1 MRSIKAASL
10 SAVLS
15 MAAYCAGLAMY
26 GTYPFGSH
34 SRAMNDLRNQYV
46 PFHVALWDLLH
57 GVGHNSLFF
66 NWNSSYGVGFLGEY
80 FTYLASP
87 FSLLVGLFPRQ
98 QADFPVFLVSLLSMG
113 LAAAMM
119 TIFLG
124 RLAPGSGW
132 LRALLSVGYALCG
145 WSVIDGSVVP
155 MWMFGLAALP
165 MLCIAADWCLQGRR
179 WVAGA
184 LVVGLCWY
192 ANFYSAAM
200 ATLGAAL
207 VLILRLALDP
217 DLDLRGRLRVL
228 WRAASMVVVGLLLA
242 APAILVSGLAS
253 KDAQPSESYV
263 ISVGVGPLDYLAK
276 FLPGVNPV
284 VNAPNVFVGVLVLL
298 LVLVLPF
305 QRRLP
310 VRVRVAWL
318 ALIVLTALSF
328 TIHATALVWQGFA
341 IPHGVPWRETF
352 VLSGFMVM
360 AAWLALANRPDR
372 RALLGGGG
380 LLALLALVTVGTG
393 TANWL
398 SWTLLG
404 VGGVLA
410 LGALVLLGREGL
422 SPSRRRLVCGLMTAG
437 VFVGATLG
445 IYNVTNL
452 QGDRPAYTGPRTTM
466 NSVTASGYEAIKAA
480 NAWPNQRFD
489 VGSEV
494 FVTDNDPILMDA
506 DGGSFYSSYIPAPTA
521 TALQQLG
528 LPWAMAGRHI
538 IAPADPVSQALLSV
552 GRTLTPTGAGSGQVT
567 AKPAPVAPVP
577 LVTVHSGDGTDT
589 HGAPAGTVWANQQA
603 LLGASVYQVPTLHRT
618 DAGGALVPSAGG
630 VGGDQAWPVAAQS
643 TTSFGFE
650 CRAGSAAF
658 LYAPYFGGTVTSFGK
673 ARTLNGAYPVL
684 SSGVR
689 FLGDVPADGRATVEV
704 TTTRGGQ
711 QIPQYAVGCLS
722 LPALKAATAASAQT
736 APTVVHAQ
744 GAHLDAS
751 FPAGTTGTAVV
762 ATTDVKGWTCSVNGG
777 AAKTPSSYA
786 GMLAVPLAA
795 ASGGGAEHLSCDYTP
810 PGLAPGLAGTGAGT
824 LALAAVLV
832 VAWRRRRTPADAR

>member
-26 GTYPFGSH
+26 GTYPFGDH

-46 PFHVALWDLLH
+46 PFHVGLWDLLH
-57 GVGHNSLFF
+57 GAGHNSLFF

-80 FTYLASP
+80 FTYLANP
-87 FSLLVGLFPRQ
+87 FSLLVALFPRQ

-119 TIFLG
+119 TVFLG

-145 WSVIDGSVVP
+145 WSVIDGSIVP

-179 WVAGA
+179 WVLGA

-207 VLILRLALDP
+207 VLILRLVVAT
-217 DLDLRGRLRVL
+217 DLDLRGRLMVL
-228 WRAASMVVVGLLLA
+228 WRAASMMGVGLLLA

-263 ISVGVGPLDYLAK
+263 ISVAVGPLNYLAK

-284 VNAPNVFVGVLVLL
+284 VNGPNVFVGVLALL

-305 QRRLP
+305 QRRVP
-310 VRVRVAWL
+310 VRARVAWL
-318 ALIVLTALSF
+318 VLIVLTALSF
-328 TIHATALVWQGFA
+328 TIHATALIWQGFA

-380 LLALLALVTVGTG
+380 LLALLALVTVGTR

-410 LGALVLLGREGL
+410 LGALALLGREGL
-422 SPSRRRLVCGLMTAG
+422 APARRRLVCGLMTVG
-437 VFVGATLG
+437 VFAGATLG

-452 QGDRPAYTGPRTTM
+452 QDGRPAYTGPRTTM
-466 NSVTASGYEAIKAA
+466 NSVTASGYDAIKAA
-480 NAWPNQRFD
+480 DSWPTQRFD

-506 DGGSFYSSYIPAPTA
+506 EGGSFYSSYIPAVTA
-521 TALQQLG
+521 TALQKLG

-538 IAPADPVSQALLSV
+538 SPPTDPVAEALLAV
-552 GRTLTPTGAGSGQVT
+552 GRTLTPTGAGTGRVT
-567 AKPAPVAPVP
+567 AKPAAVAPVP

-603 LLGASVYQVPTLHRT
+603 LLGADVYQVPTLRQT
-618 DAGGALVPSAGG
+618 NSGGSALESALGG
-630 VGGDQAWPVAAQS
+630 VGGSQAWPVQARATS
-643 TTSFGFE
+643 SFGFE

-658 LYAPYFGGTVTSFGK
+658 LYAPYFNGTVTSFGK
-673 ARTLNGAYPVL
+673 ARSLTGAYPVV

-689 FLGDVPADGRATVEV
+689 FLGDMPANGRGTVEV
-704 TTTRGGQ
+704 TTPRAGQ
-711 QIPQYAVGCLS
+711 QIPQYAVGCLD

-736 APTVVHAQ
+736 APTTLTAQ
-744 GAHLDAS
+744 GGHLEAS

-762 ATTDVKGWTCSVNGG
+762 ATTDVKGWSCAVNGG
-777 AAKTPSSYA
+777 AARTPSSFG
-786 GMLAVPLAA
+786 GMLAVPLA
-795 ASGGGAEHLSCDYTP
+795 SSSNGGAEHLSCDYTP
-810 PGLAPGLAGTGAGT
+810 PGLNPGLAGTGAGA
-824 LALAAVLV
+824 LALAAVLA
-832 VAWRRRRTPADAR
+832 VAWWRRRTPADA